1 LTGAD
6 LTLFLPAAAIT
17 LIAAYLSVR
26 AGATIGAG
34 VVLLVALYLATVT
47 AYIAVPHWALSATI
61 LLFAFV
67 PALKVFATPQIGA
80 VKDLVCL
87 AAFTAAALIC
97 TFERRMPDRW
107 VSRLVLLL
115 LGLYAINVGHGHSVA
130 WAQGVRLTGEP
141 LLLLLV
147 GFVLP
152 NPRRNLRYALGALVF
167 TACLVAFYGLIQQAV
182 GRWTLVGWGYQFNVQ
197 VRTIGSHLR
206 SFGTFDDPFGY
217 AAFLLFAI
225 GVLMFWWRRSWLTWS
240 IAGWLLIGLFFSF
253 VRTGLIELVAF
264 AGLVLVRWR
273 YTTAAAFFVAATLA
287 GALVTLVN
295 TNGTEATTYSVY
307 SSSGQTQQV
316 NRAVL
321 GSGNVILNGRISAW
335 QAAVGDDPFQ
345 WFFGRGVG
353 KVGTA
358 AARATYTFS
367 PSQAG
372 GSSDKSQAVDSGYL
386 ATVAD
391 VGLIGLGVLLGLLGR
406 LLVLARRAAQLDVA
420 AGWVALA
427 LLASMMIDALTRASF
442 TGFPTA
448 FLGLLIVGVALAAA
462 NDDPRAAGIPILE

>member
-1 LTGAD
+1 
-6 LTLFLPAAAIT
+6 
-17 LIAAYLSVR
+17 
-26 AGATIGAG
+26 
-34 VVLLVALYLATVT
+34 
-47 AYIAVPHWALSATI
+47 
-61 LLFAFV
+61 
-67 PALKVFATPQIGA
+67 
-80 VKDLVCL
+80 
-87 AAFTAAALIC
+87 
-97 TFERRMPDRW
+97 
-107 VSRLVLLL
+107 
-115 LGLYAINVGHGHSVA
+115 
-130 WAQGVRLTGEP
+130 
-141 LLLLLV
+141 
-147 GFVLP
+147 
-152 NPRRNLRYALGALVF
+152 
-167 TACLVAFYGLIQQAV
+167 
-182 GRWTLVGWGYQFNVQ
+182 
-197 VRTIGSHLR
+197 
-206 SFGTFDDPFGY
+206 
-217 AAFLLFAI
+217 
-225 GVLMFWWRRSWLTWS
+225 
-240 IAGWLLIGLFFSF
+240 
-253 VRTGLIELVAF
+253 LIELVAF